1 MHQTFTHVI
10 LIYEAF
16 KIQIILF
23 FLYVLYERR
32 GGIMRQIM
40 HEYCYICCGGGQ
52 L

>member
-23 FLYVLYERR
+23 FLYVYERR